1 VRCADPAPGCQA
13 LGYLYRE
20 GLAVIEF
27 SAHQR
32 GCRFMLPLPQ
42 KEDFRTFERRGKQ
55 VEASPELQMRNWEQ
69 ACRQKWRALC
79 LAIKAKLEA
88 VESGISHFED
98 EFLSQIIDPITKKT
112 VGELIRPELEQRYIG
127 KDSTQLALPEPR
139 VRTPK

>member
-1 VRCADPAPGCQA
+1 
-13 LGYLYRE
+13 L
-20 GLAVIEF
+20 
-27 SAHQR
+27 
-32 GCRFMLPLPQ
+32 
-42 KEDFRTFERRGKQ
+42 EDYERRGKSID
-55 VEASPELQMRNWEQ
+55 ASPELQMRNWEQ
-69 ACRQKWRALC
+69 ACRQRWRALC

-112 VGELIRPELEQRYIG
+112 GGELIRPELEQRYIG

>member
-1 VRCADPAPGCQA
+1 
-13 LGYLYRE
+13 
-20 GLAVIEF
+20 
-27 SAHQR
+27 
-32 GCRFMLPLPQ
+32 
-42 KEDFRTFERRGKQ
+42 
-55 VEASPELQMRNWEQ
+55 MRNWEQ